1 MRHILRRVE
10 HAKASVSMSNVA
22 GALLGIASILLLH
35 RYYGIYHDAILYMGQ
50 GLAQLRP
57 DVMFNDPFFLHGG
70 QDRYSVLP
78 WLLGKLSLFV
88 APPYIFLFGTFASLL
103 LFAFASWHALSALL
117 PPRQRYWAWLGVLLL
132 PAVYGATRIF
142 SYNENFLTA
151 RPFAEALCLLAIG
164 RFARK
169 RWLSGVACLLLAGL
183 LHPLQTLP
191 ACLTVWIW
199 ASWRDRRWLHGLW
212 VSVPVLG
219 LAFAHIEP
227 FDGLLRSFDF
237 EWFSATKTSTH
248 LFITTW
254 EYVDYTI
261 LIFDAVLLAIGSR
274 VLSEQMRQWCIAGTV
289 ALFMGVGAS
298 LLLVDGMHLVLPTGL
313 QLWRVHW
320 LAHWLSIATLAAVLL
335 MHLQKRDIGRAII
348 LTLAAHLAWG
358 GVPSGMALTMMLY
371 FIWPRVVAP
380 PRERLQPLLTGILG
394 LGLLL
399 LFARHASSEWSGFSA
414 AGRQLATYPLDT
426 RLLKFPAVALGLPVL
441 GLWAWDRSGRRGRVL
456 LGVVLLLLSLLAIVR
471 WDARLPHA
479 RALEAAA
486 HQPAVFGT
494 QLPMKA
500 QIMWE
505 PESLIG
511 TWLILERASYYSKSQ
526 TAGQLFNRDTFL
538 DLQAR
543 ASKVRPLLAE
553 SERCQQLIAY
563 GMTCTISPSTLRK
576 VCSEGNIAPPDYL
589 VLPFPQAEIPAGTW
603 TPQNPE
609 DGASGVTLRLFSC
622 KDLLTSINDIP
633 QG

>member
-1 MRHILRRVE
+1 MRHIF
-10 HAKASVSMSNVA
+10 SSTSMSNA
-22 GALLGIASILLLH
+22 TGAVLGIVAMLLLY

-50 GLAQLRP
+50 ALAEVRP
-57 DVMFNDPFFLHGG
+57 AVMSSDPFFLHGG
-70 QDRYSVLP
+70 KDRYSILP
-78 WLLGKLSLFV
+78 WLLGKISLFATLPHV
-88 APPYIFLFGTFASLL
+88 FLFGALASLL
-103 LFAFASWHALSALL
+103 FFAFASWHALSALL
-117 PPRQRYWAWLGVLLL
+117 PPRQRYWAWLGVLVL
-132 PAVYGATRIF
+132 PSAYGATRIF

-169 RWLSGVACLLLAGL
+169 SWLSGVACLLLAGL

-191 ACLTVWIW
+191 ACLAVWIW

-212 VSVPVLG
+212 VSIPILG
-219 LAFAHIEP
+219 LAFADIEP
-227 FDGLLRSFDF
+227 FDGLLRTFDLV
-237 EWFSATKTSTH
+237 WFSATKTSTH

-261 LIFDAVLLAIGSR
+261 LIFDAVLLVIGSR
-274 VLSEQMRQWCIAGTV
+274 VLSEQMRQWCVAGIV
-289 ALFMGVGAS
+289 ALCMGLGAS

-320 LAHWLSIATLAAVLL
+320 LAHWLSIATLVTVLL
-335 MHLQKRDIGRAII
+335 MHLKKRDIGRAII
-348 LTLAAHLAWG
+348 LMLAAHLAWG

-371 FIWPRVVAP
+371 LVWPQLVAP
-380 PRERLQPLLTGILG
+380 PRERLQPLLTGIIG

-399 LFARHASSEWSGFSA
+399 LFAHHASSEWSGFSA
-414 AGRQLATYPLDT
+414 AGGELATYPLDT
-426 RLLKFPAVALGLPVL
+426 RLLKFPAVALGLPAL
-441 GLWAWDRSGRRGRVL
+441 GLWAWDRSGRRGRGL
-456 LGVVLLLLSLLAIVR
+456 LGAVLLLLSLVAIVR
-471 WDARLPHA
+471 WDARLPNA
-479 RALEAAA
+479 RALEAGAN
-486 HQPAVFGT
+486 QPAVFGA
-494 QLPMKA
+494 QLPIKA

-505 PESLIG
+505 PESLVG

-563 GMTCTISPSTLRK
+563 GISCTVSPGTLRK
-576 VCSEGNIAPPDYL
+576 VCSEGNVAPPDYL

-603 TPQNPE
+603 TPRNPE
-609 DGASGVTLRLFSC
+609 DGANGVTLRLFSC
-622 KDLLTSINDIP
+622 KDLLASIDNIP